1 MVKNSRRFYKWFKL
15 PVEGTRV
22 EVTKDYF
29 AEGDEYIN
37 RENGWVRIDTQY
49 IQLEMEKE
57 DAEK

>member
-1 MVKNSRRFYKWFKL
+1 MRFYKWFKL

-37 RENGWVRIDTQY
+37 RENGWVRNDTQY
-49 IQLEMEKE
+49 IQLELKEKE
-57 DAEK
+57 HVKD